1 MSALENRPVEET
13 ALDIAER
20 HGFTRAG
27 FMKAGGALIIAVA
40 FPAAA
45 EADTT
50 PGKKKG
56 VETANGVSY
65 PTLDPSKLKSWLAI
79 QADGSIT
86 AFTGKVELGQGNQT
100 ALTQIIAEDLDV
112 PFESITLIM
121 GDTARTVDQIPTY
134 GSLTIFLAGPQ
145 LREAAA
151 NGRAAL
157 VKMASDKLGV
167 PVGQLTVRDGVVI
180 DTKDSGNSIS
190 YGDLVHGDVLTQTI
204 PGVKVDKATSTF
216 TIAGATPK
224 SVDDYTIVGQ
234 SRDRVDIPLKVK
246 AEYQYVQDVKV
257 DGMLHGRVIRPPA
270 LGAKL
275 ISVGSP
281 PPGVAVVRIK
291 DFLAVAAADQWTA
304 IQAAK
309 SLEAKWT
316 DWAGLPDMTKLPEY
330 LKGAPSTPQVIQ
342 HAGDIAK
349 GLSSAGT
356 TMTASYSTPVE
367 THGALGPSCCI
378 ADVGENG
385 ATIHSGSQSPF
396 LVQASTAAVLNLKPT
411 DVHVISYPASG
422 CYGRNG
428 ADPVCIDAALMS
440 KALGAPVR
448 VQWMRADEHG
458 WDPKG
463 PATTH
468 DLRAGIDGGRVV
480 AFDHEGWIPAQANT
494 TLIGSVLA
502 GDGVAEPVSQGG
514 WAGTLPYNFQNIRLL
529 SHNIKDIAAETN
541 GGVGII
547 SAWLRSPAQFQI
559 SFAEESFLDEVAASI
574 KADPVEFR
582 LRHLTDKRFIAVTKK
597 VAEMANWETRP
608 SPAPGARSSGKGTV
622 SGRGIG
628 ISLRGGTYN
637 ADIAEVDV
645 DLETGQVTV
654 KKFWVTQD
662 NGMTVNPR
670 AVRLGIEAG
679 IVQSTS
685 RVLLEEVKFDKSAIT
700 SLDWISYPILT
711 FEQAPE
717 VEVGLVYSQ
726 HVQATGSGEP
736 SCCPV
741 PAAISNAIFD
751 ATGARVR
758 TMPMT
763 PAVVKAALNE
773 VKPV

>member
-1 MSALENRPVEET
+1 MSI
-13 ALDIAER
+13 LDNPPAEGTPREIAER

-40 FPAAA
+40 LPSAA
-45 EADTT
+45 EADST

-56 VETANGVSY
+56 VETATGVSY
-65 PTLDPSKLKSWLAI
+65 PTLDPSKLKSWMAI

-100 ALTQIIAEDLDV
+100 SLTQIIAEELDV

-151 NGRAAL
+151 EGRAAL
-157 VKMASDKLGV
+157 VKMASAKLGV

-180 DTKDSGNSIS
+180 DTKNSGTKIS
-190 YGDLVHGDVLTQTI
+190 YGDLVHGDVLTQTLS
-204 PGVKVDKATSTF
+204 GVKVDKATSTF
-216 TIAGATPK
+216 TITGAPTK
-224 SVDDYTIVGQ
+224 SVDDYTIVGT
-234 SRDRVDIPLKVK
+234 SRPRVDIPLKVK

-275 ISVGSP
+275 ISVGTP

-304 IQAAK
+304 IQAATT
-309 SLEAKWT
+309 LETKWT
-316 DWAGLPDMTKLPEY
+316 SWEGLPDMNQLPEY
-330 LKGAPSTPQVIQ
+330 LKASKSTPQVIQ
-342 HAGDIAK
+342 KAGDITS
-349 GLSSAGT
+349 GLSGADT
-356 TMTASYSTPVE
+356 TMSASYSTPVE
-367 THGALGPSCCI
+367 THGALGPSCCV
-378 ADVGENG
+378 ADVSEHG

-411 DVHVISYPASG
+411 NVHVISYPASG

-468 DLRAGIDGGRVV
+468 DLRAGISGGKVV

-494 TLIGSVLA
+494 TLIGSYLA

-514 WAGTLPYNFQNIRLL
+514 WAGTLPYNFKNIQLL
-529 SHNIKDIAAETN
+529 SHNLTDIAAEN
-541 GGVGII
+541 NDGVGII

-559 SFAEESFLDEVAASI
+559 NFAEESFLDELAASV

-582 LRHLTDKRFIAVTKK
+582 LRHLTDPRFIAVTKK

-608 SPAPGARSSGKGTV
+608 SPAPGAKSSGKGTV
-622 SGRGIG
+622 TGRGIG

-637 ADIAEVDV
+637 ADIAEVTV
-645 DLETGQVTV
+645 DLESGEVTV
-654 KKFWVTQD
+654 NKFWVTQD

-679 IVQSTS
+679 VVQSTS
-685 RVLLEEVKFDKSAIT
+685 RVLMEEVKFDKSTIT
-700 SLDWISYPILT
+700 SLDWISYPIIT

-726 HVQATGSGEP
+726 HVTATGSGEP

-741 PAAISNAIFD
+741 PAAIGNAIFD

-758 TMPMT
+758 NLPMT
-763 PAVVKAALNE
+763 PSTVKAALDA
-773 VKPV
+773 V